1 MNIIEEYVKFLR
13 KNYLYIYNFL
23 LGKKYNRKLV
33 DMYLDIYF
41 KERYYNYN
49 NLSKTAIL
57 KKIFNRFKRE
67 IDVNSEISEIYDT
80 IFKFIL
86 YLEDFNGYNLSE
98 TIDILNNYYQ
108 NDNLVNKQELEL
120 NIKKFLQKKY
130 EYLKLDQSNEFNLSF
145 KKIEKNNYFVK
156 LNHNVRISKLYSDYA
171 INKVFNEGII
181 NEDKL
186 FVEYV
191 MISYKILKDI
201 LCYQKVKHY
210 ILETSDLF
218 DKKNKL
224 NWLLEII
231 NNEIVK
237 QYVSLK
243 FTYGDFLKHNEA
255 ILKMINNGYQ
265 ITIILDDT
273 FLCDEIHLKQLI
285 IFSRI
290 IIDSKYKNYDYIV
303 ENEKIIAIPILKL

>member
-108 NDNLVNKQELEL
+108 NDNLVNKQELDV
-120 NIKKFLQKKY
+120 NIKKFLQKKE

>member
-108 NDNLVNKQELEL
+108 NDNLVNKQELDV

>member
-108 NDNLVNKQELEL
+108 NDNLVNKQELDV

-237 QYVSLK
+237 HYVSLK

-303 ENEKIIAIPILKL
+303 ENEKIIATPILKL